1 MKHEDSSH
9 SSTFGMINSA
19 TSTCPHQHHR
29 RKCFLAWKRRPYA
42 QPRDGM
48 QMMRRRHCQAEVMV
62 CVVLICEEV
71 MVRAAQR
78 QRSRWSA
85 LVALRPPTARRSL
98 EIPQNGQRPVAWVF
112 RWRPCRGCRMPP
124 SHKRV
129 RRLALRRCCS
139 IGSMGCHNSRRVFMS
154 DYGLTSLNPRERQ
167 LGGIK
172 GREGRCRDR

>member
-1 MKHEDSSH
+1 
-9 SSTFGMINSA
+9 MINSA

-98 EIPQNGQRPVAWVF
+98 EIPQVRISSSARIPSVLGDDEQAHAPSLPTAHSVEWSATGRLGVSLAALSGLQDAAFAQARAASRLEEMLFNREYG
-112 RWRPCRGCRMPP
+112 MP
-124 SHKRV
+124 
-129 RRLALRRCCS
+129 
-139 IGSMGCHNSRRVFMS
+139 
-154 DYGLTSLNPRERQ
+154 Q
-167 LGGIK
+167 
-172 GREGRCRDR
+172 